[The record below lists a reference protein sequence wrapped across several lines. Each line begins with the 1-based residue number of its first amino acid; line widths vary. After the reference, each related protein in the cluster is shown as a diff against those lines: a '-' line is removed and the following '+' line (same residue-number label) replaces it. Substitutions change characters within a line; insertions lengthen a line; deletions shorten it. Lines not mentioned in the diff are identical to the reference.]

1 MKEVPNEGSAI
12 KIINTRMEL
21 SALCI
26 VLNITSLDLSNPDK
40 ESLPLSHFAGED
52 TDVQWGAQ
60 GQKCWRLDP
69 GLILHSCGSA
79 LQLPNKTKQNF

>member
-52 TDVQWGAQ
+52 TDVQ
-60 GQKCWRLDP
+60 
-69 GLILHSCGSA
+69 
-79 LQLPNKTKQNF
+79 